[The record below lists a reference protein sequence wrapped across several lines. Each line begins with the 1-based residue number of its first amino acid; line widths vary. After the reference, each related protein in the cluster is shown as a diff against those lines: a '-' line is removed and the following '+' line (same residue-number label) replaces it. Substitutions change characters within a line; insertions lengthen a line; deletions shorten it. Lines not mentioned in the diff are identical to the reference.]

1 MNKKRWG
8 TLLLAGLLMVPL
20 ASCGG
25 GGKSSASSS
34 EPGSASLPE
43 EPSVSVI
50 APVEDP
56 EPLHINPL
64 TGEEAEEGFDG
75 EGCWCREAPDEE
87 AAQLLPRCH

>member
-64 TGEEAEEGFDG
+64 TGEEADEGFSAKRPFAVMINNLSKAD
-75 EGCWCREAPDEE
+75 RKSVV
-87 AAQLLPRCH
+87 

>member
-43 EPSVSVI
+43 GPSVSVI

-56 EPLHINPL
+56 EPIHVNPL
-64 TGEEAEEGFDG
+64 TGEEADADVKSI
-75 EGCWCREAPDEE
+75 RETLEKDCGAV
-87 AAQLLPRCH
+87 LR